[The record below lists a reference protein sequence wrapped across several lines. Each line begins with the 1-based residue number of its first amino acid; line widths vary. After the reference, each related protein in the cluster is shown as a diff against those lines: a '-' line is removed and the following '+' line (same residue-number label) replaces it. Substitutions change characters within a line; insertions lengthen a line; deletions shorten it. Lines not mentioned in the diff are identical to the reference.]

1 LTALAGEKEVAER
14 EGFESF
20 FRLFGTDLPE
30 LPLLALRVIGRN
42 HTSQPS
48 VTQLD
53 KRKTVIFH
61 PDLFWVTR

>member
-1 LTALAGEKEVAER
+1 MVGE

-30 LPLLALRVIGRN
+30 LPLLALRVIGRD
-42 HTSQPS
+42 HTTQSS

-53 KRKTVIFH
+53 KRKTIIFD

>member
-1 LTALAGEKEVAER
+1 MKEEEVKLVK
-14 EGFESF
+14 GIESF

-30 LPLLALRVIGRN
+30 LPLLALRVIGRD
-42 HTSQPS
+42 HTTQPS

-53 KRKTVIFH
+53 KRKNVIFH

>member
-1 LTALAGEKEVAER
+1 MER
-14 EGFESF
+14 VKGIESF

-30 LPLLALRVIGRN
+30 LPLLALRVIGRD
-42 HTSQPS
+42 HTTQSS

-53 KRKTVIFH
+53 KRKTVIFD

>member
-1 LTALAGEKEVAER
+1 MPKTLEKVER
-14 EGFESF
+14 VKGIESF

-30 LPLLALRVIGRN
+30 LPLLALRVIGRD
-42 HTSQPS
+42 HMTQSS

-53 KRKTVIFH
+53 KRKTVIFD